1 MALIRHK
8 KMARV
13 RRVLRLMVTFYATTL
28 ALVLAAN
35 LFWPRDS
42 EPGPAAQVICL
53 GGAVSRG
60 VLAEDSL
67 LRAERC
73 GRLLLAGRGE
83 TVILTGDGAGTLMAD
98 HLRAMGID
106 DARITVEPDSR
117 STLQNALFTARITQ
131 TDAPVIVVTDA
142 YHLLR
147 SWVSFKVMG
156 FERVELASS
165 TAMVNRTGPMFR
177 EVSAIWFN
185 ALRLLI
191 YAGTFWV
198 EPAVRDALLA

>member
-13 RRVLRLMVTFYATTL
+13 RRVLRLTVMFYAATL
-28 ALVLAAN
+28 ALVLGSN
-35 LFWPRDS
+35 WFWPRDTA
-42 EPGPAAQVICL
+42 PAPAAQIICL

-67 LRAERC
+67 MRAERC
-73 GRLLLAGRGE
+73 GGLLLAGHGE
-83 TVILTGDGAGTLMAD
+83 RVILTGDGAGTLMAD
-98 HLRAMGID
+98 HLRAMGIEE
-106 DARITVEPDSR
+106 ARITVEPESR

-147 SWVSFKVMG
+147 SWVSFRLMG
-156 FERVELASS
+156 FDHVHLASS
-165 TAMVNRTGPMFR
+165 EAMVDRTGPMFR

-191 YAGTFWV
+191 YTGTFWV